1 MNDHILTLAREYA
14 PCYLYEYDV
23 MRRQVETLR
32 QAFPRY
38 DLLYSIKANPFPPVV
53 RALAGLGL
61 GADAA
66 SAPEVLLS
74 RRCGMA
80 KADIFFSAAGKSD
93 AALEAAWDEGE
104 IIAASLVEVARI
116 GTLCEA
122 KGQRRAIGVRMNPG
136 FGMGGTVAVLAQA
149 GCTVHYLTVTN
160 GDQGNKN
167 RTASPQETARVRRAE
182 AIAAGTHLGAKA
194 FHFLDHGDGTLD
206 DVLGLSAQ
214 IARVIREVRPD
225 AIFAPD
231 PWLAYESHLDHAVTG
246 RAAANAF
253 LMSGRAAIPGGGDT
267 QPHAASAIG
276 YYFTAQ
282 PNTVVDISAVFE
294 KKFEAI
300 ALHDSQ
306 MDAQT
311 LAMYRVYFGMK
322 GKELA
327 AGKNFALGEGLKVLS
342 PLHAHCFVD
351 AARI

>member
-1 MNDHILTLAREYA
+1 MENPAF
-14 PCYLYEYDV
+14 DV
-23 MRRQVETLR
+23 
-32 QAFPRY
+32 
-38 DLLYSIKANPFPPVV
+38 
-53 RALAGLGL
+53 
-61 GADAA
+61 
-66 SAPEVLLS
+66 
-74 RRCGMA
+74 
-80 KADIFFSAAGKSD
+80 
-93 AALEAAWDEGE
+93 AALLAPPDILKSKCALCIQPHPDDNE
-104 IIAASLVEVARI
+104 I
-116 GTLCEA
+116 
-122 KGQRRAIGVRMNPG
+122 
-136 FGMGGTVAVLAQA
+136 GMGGTVAVLAQT

-160 GDQGNKN
+160 GDQGNKD

-194 FHFLDHGDGTLD
+194 FHFLEHGDGTLA
-206 DVLGLSAQ
+206 DVPGLSAQ

-231 PWLAYESHLDHAVTG
+231 PWLAYESHLDHVVTG
-246 RAAANAF
+246 RA
-253 LMSGRAAIPGGGDT
+253 
-267 QPHAASAIG
+267 
-276 YYFTAQ
+276 Q
-282 PNTVVDISAVFE
+282 PNTFVDISAVFE

>member
-1 MNDHILTLAREYA
+1 MKEAVY
-14 PCYLYEYDV
+14 
-23 MRRQVETLR
+23 
-32 QAFPRY
+32 
-38 DLLYSIKANPFPPVV
+38 
-53 RALAGLGL
+53 
-61 GADAA
+61 
-66 SAPEVLLS
+66 
-74 RRCGMA
+74 
-80 KADIFFSAAGKSD
+80 GKSAFD
-93 AALEAAWDEGE
+93 VAALLAPPDILKSKCALCIQPHPDDNE
-104 IIAASLVEVARI
+104 I
-116 GTLCEA
+116 
-122 KGQRRAIGVRMNPG
+122 
-136 FGMGGTVAVLAQA
+136 GMGGTVAVLAQA

-182 AIAAGTHLGAKA
+182 AIAAGTHLGAKE

-246 RAAANAF
+246 ARGSQRLFDERARCH
-253 LMSGRAAIPGGGDT
+253 SRRRDT

-276 YYFTAQ
+276 YFLPRSPNRCGYF
-282 PNTVVDISAVFE
+282 AVFE
-294 KKFEAI
+294 KKVRGHRA
-300 ALHDSQ
+300 ATARW
-306 MDAQT
+306 MRRP

>member
-1 MNDHILTLAREYA
+1 MENPAF
-14 PCYLYEYDV
+14 DV
-23 MRRQVETLR
+23 
-32 QAFPRY
+32 
-38 DLLYSIKANPFPPVV
+38 
-53 RALAGLGL
+53 
-61 GADAA
+61 
-66 SAPEVLLS
+66 
-74 RRCGMA
+74 
-80 KADIFFSAAGKSD
+80 
-93 AALEAAWDEGE
+93 AALLAPQDILKSKCALCIQPHPDDNE
-104 IIAASLVEVARI
+104 I
-116 GTLCEA
+116 
-122 KGQRRAIGVRMNPG
+122 
-136 FGMGGTVAVLAQA
+136 GMGGTVAVLAQA

-194 FHFLDHGDGTLD
+194 FHFLDLGDGTLD

-231 PWLAYESHLDHAVTG
+231 PWLAYESHLDHVVTG

-311 LAMYRVYFGMK
+311 LAMYGVYCGVQ
-322 GKELA
+322 GQERA
-327 AGKNFALGEGLKVLS
+327 AG
-342 PLHAHCFVD
+342 
-351 AARI
+351 

>member
-1 MNDHILTLAREYA
+1 M
-14 PCYLYEYDV
+14 
-23 MRRQVETLR
+23 
-32 QAFPRY
+32 
-38 DLLYSIKANPFPPVV
+38 
-53 RALAGLGL
+53 
-61 GADAA
+61 
-66 SAPEVLLS
+66 
-74 RRCGMA
+74 
-80 KADIFFSAAGKSD
+80 
-93 AALEAAWDEGE
+93 
-104 IIAASLVEVARI
+104 
-116 GTLCEA
+116 
-122 KGQRRAIGVRMNPG
+122 
-136 FGMGGTVAVLAQA
+136 
-149 GCTVHYLTVTN
+149 
-160 GDQGNKN
+160 
-167 RTASPQETARVRRAE
+167 
-182 AIAAGTHLGAKA
+182 
-194 FHFLDHGDGTLD
+194 
-206 DVLGLSAQ
+206 LGLSAQ

-322 GKELA
+322 GKEQA
-327 AGKNFALGEGLKVLS
+327 AGKNFALGEG
-342 PLHAHCFVD
+342 
-351 AARI
+351 

>member
-1 MNDHILTLAREYA
+1 M
-14 PCYLYEYDV
+14 CW
-23 MRRQVETLR
+23 
-32 QAFPRY
+32 AFRHR
-38 DLLYSIKANPFPPVV
+38 S
-53 RALAGLGL
+53 
-61 GADAA
+61 
-66 SAPEVLLS
+66 
-74 RRCGMA
+74 
-80 KADIFFSAAGKSD
+80 
-93 AALEAAWDEGE
+93 
-104 IIAASLVEVARI
+104 
-116 GTLCEA
+116 
-122 KGQRRAIGVRMNPG
+122 PG
-136 FGMGGTVAVLAQA
+136 
-149 GCTVHYLTVTN
+149 
-160 GDQGNKN
+160 
-167 RTASPQETARVRRAE
+167 
-182 AIAAGTHLGAKA
+182 
-194 FHFLDHGDGTLD
+194 
-206 DVLGLSAQ
+206 
-214 IARVIREVRPD
+214 VIREVRPD

>member
-1 MNDHILTLAREYA
+1 MENPAF
-14 PCYLYEYDV
+14 DV
-23 MRRQVETLR
+23 
-32 QAFPRY
+32 
-38 DLLYSIKANPFPPVV
+38 
-53 RALAGLGL
+53 
-61 GADAA
+61 
-66 SAPEVLLS
+66 
-74 RRCGMA
+74 
-80 KADIFFSAAGKSD
+80 
-93 AALEAAWDEGE
+93 AALLAPPDILKSKCALCIQPHPDDNE
-104 IIAASLVEVARI
+104 I
-116 GTLCEA
+116 
-122 KGQRRAIGVRMNPG
+122 
-136 FGMGGTVAVLAQA
+136 GMGGTVAVLSQA

-194 FHFLDHGDGTLD
+194 FHFLDLGDGTLA
-206 DVLGLSAQ
+206 DVLGLSVQ

>member
-1 MNDHILTLAREYA
+1 MENPAF
-14 PCYLYEYDV
+14 DV
-23 MRRQVETLR
+23 
-32 QAFPRY
+32 
-38 DLLYSIKANPFPPVV
+38 
-53 RALAGLGL
+53 
-61 GADAA
+61 
-66 SAPEVLLS
+66 
-74 RRCGMA
+74 
-80 KADIFFSAAGKSD
+80 
-93 AALEAAWDEGE
+93 AALLAPPDILKSKCALCIQPHPDDNE
-104 IIAASLVEVARI
+104 I
-116 GTLCEA
+116 
-122 KGQRRAIGVRMNPG
+122 
-136 FGMGGTVAVLAQA
+136 GMGGTVAVLAQA

-167 RTASPQETARVRRAE
+167 RTASPQETACVRRAE
-182 AIAAGTHLGAKA
+182 AIAAGTHLGAKE

-294 KKFEAI
+294 KKVRG
-300 ALHDSQ
+300 H
-306 MDAQT
+306 
-311 LAMYRVYFGMK
+311 R
-322 GKELA
+322 
-327 AGKNFALGEGLKVLS
+327 
-342 PLHAHCFVD
+342 
-351 AARI
+351 AARQPDGCADVGHVSRLLRHEGKRTGRG

>member
-1 MNDHILTLAREYA
+1 MENPAF
-14 PCYLYEYDV
+14 DV
-23 MRRQVETLR
+23 
-32 QAFPRY
+32 
-38 DLLYSIKANPFPPVV
+38 
-53 RALAGLGL
+53 
-61 GADAA
+61 
-66 SAPEVLLS
+66 
-74 RRCGMA
+74 
-80 KADIFFSAAGKSD
+80 
-93 AALEAAWDEGE
+93 AALLAPPDILKSKCALCIQPHPDDNE
-104 IIAASLVEVARI
+104 I
-116 GTLCEA
+116 
-122 KGQRRAIGVRMNPG
+122 
-136 FGMGGTVAVLAQA
+136 GMGGTVAVLAQA

-182 AIAAGTHLGAKA
+182 AIAAGTHLGAKE

-327 AGKNFALGEGLKVLS
+327 AGKNFALGEGLKALS